1 MCVQSISSFCTFL
14 GNNCACCILRR
25 IFVSSQ
31 LVNQGAR
38 DIQVAKVLEMSFF
51 SLVMKLKFLSYS
63 VLASRNFSFVL
74 SSKVRC
80 DLEVFEVES

>member
-1 MCVQSISSFCTFL
+1 M
-14 GNNCACCILRR
+14 CCILRR

-31 LVNQGAR
+31 QANQGAR

-74 SSKVRC
+74 WSKVRN